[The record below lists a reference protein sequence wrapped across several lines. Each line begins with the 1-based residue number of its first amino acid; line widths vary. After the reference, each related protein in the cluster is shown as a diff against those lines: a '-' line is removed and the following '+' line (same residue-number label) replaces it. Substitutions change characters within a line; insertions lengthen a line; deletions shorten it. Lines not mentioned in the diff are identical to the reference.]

1 MFNYQKICSFILDD
15 LSPRTKEVISRRFA
29 LLGEAFGKGGTKGET
44 LESIGQTFGITRE
57 RVRQIEKA
65 GLLKIKPKI
74 GKYQKVF
81 HHFTKYL
88 KSCGNLKKES
98 VFLDTLGEEK
108 QQAEVYFLLTLNDS
122 FKRFEE
128 TEELHALWTID
139 ENSFILAKEIINFF
153 YSQLKNNNRLL
164 SLKEFKEDKSSFP
177 PFAAAWEK
185 KENLFS
191 YLEISKKIQQNKE
204 GLFGLSDWPEINP
217 RTIKDKAYLVLKKNQ
232 KPLHFSRITDLI
244 EGGALV
250 QTVHNELIKDPKFI
264 LVGRGIYALKEW
276 GYEPGYLKD
285 IILKV
290 LKESQK
296 PLTKQEILSA
306 VFEQRMVK
314 ENTVLLNLSNKKY
327 FLRDDKGRYL
337 IRED

>member
-1 MFNYQKICSFILDD
+1 M
-15 LSPRTKEVISRRFA
+15 
-29 LLGEAFGKGGTKGET
+29 
-44 LESIGQTFGITRE
+44 
-57 RVRQIEKA
+57 
-65 GLLKIKPKI
+65 
-74 GKYQKVF
+74 
-81 HHFTKYL
+81 
-88 KSCGNLKKES
+88 
-98 VFLDTLGEEK
+98 
-108 QQAEVYFLLTLNDS
+108 
-122 FKRFEE
+122 
-128 TEELHALWTID
+128 
-139 ENSFILAKEIINFF
+139 
-153 YSQLKNNNRLL
+153 
-164 SLKEFKEDKSSFP
+164 
-177 PFAAAWEK
+177 
-185 KENLFS
+185 
-191 YLEISKKIQQNKE
+191 EISKKIQQNKE